1 MKYVNK
7 YLFLSLFALV
17 ATFSYNVSA
26 AQPEPWGVDLQQAAT
41 PSMGHLRDFHE
52 MTLWII
58 TGIVIFVTALLAFV
72 MVRFNERANPTP
84 SKTTHHVM
92 LEVLWTIVPVLI
104 LIVIV
109 VPSMKLLYYTDRTEK
124 PEMTL
129 KVTGYQWYWGYEY
142 PDQGGIAFQSNM
154 VPEKD
159 LKEGQVR
166 LLSTDNP
173 VVIPVD
179 TNIQVMTTAADVIH
193 SFAVPAF
200 GVKKDAVPGRAN
212 ETWIRVTKPGVYYG
226 QCSEICGT
234 GHAFMPIEIKAVTK
248 DEFTAWVAAKK
259 KEQGIAD
266 SLPAPVSAPV
276 SEDGVKAAPSAAHKL

>member
-7 YLFLSLFALV
+7 LFSSFVLIAAVVLSHTAM
-17 ATFSYNVSA
+17 A
-26 AQPEPWGVDLQQAAT
+26 AQPEPWGIDLQQAAT

-72 MVRFNERANPTP
+72 MIRFNERANPTP

-92 LEVLWTIVPVLI
+92 LEVVWTIVPVLI

-212 ETWIRVTKPGVYYG
+212 ETWIRVTKPGIYYG

-266 SLPAPVSAPV
+266 SAPVSAPTP
-276 SEDGVKAAPSAAHKL
+276 EEGVKAEDPSAAHKS